1 MRSSS
6 DAIVSVAMRRAL
18 GQGQLLIAALPRATP
33 TTMKVEEGHED
44 TAGLGP
50 LASYLDLG
58 GSSAKLS
65 LLSTF
70 QRFPNP
76 TPLPHSDDAIDRAN
90 SSLAFSSRERNV
102 TQHTVCQVC
111 GRRRSAVYV
120 AHQ

>member
-76 TPLPHSDDAIDRAN
+76 TPPHLDATDRELTAAWL
-90 SSLAFSSRERNV
+90 SSSRERK
-102 TQHTVCQVC
+102 H
-111 GRRRSAVYV
+111 GLFAKFV
-120 AHQ
+120 AGVALRYM